1 MSTKVSTRKEKF
13 VTEIIEDL
21 SNYNTIGLIEMES
34 IGAGTVQKLRAELR
48 GKAKIKVAK
57 NTLIKKALE
66 MVENLSGAENL
77 SERIE
82 GPVALLFTDDSPYKI
97 ANYLEKNKVPAKAKA
112 GQISP
117 KSVTVKKQNTGEP
130 PGTIISELNSVGL
143 PTRIEGGT
151 VAIPDDTEVLQE
163 GDRVSATLAAILGR
177 LGIEP
182 FEVGLSLILALE
194 SGDIIEKSDL
204 IIDFDAYLN
213 DLAFAHQQAINLSVN
228 STILTDVTTGLI
240 LGQAKQKAM
249 ALAASIGYIT
259 DETIDIVFGKAQSN
273 ALALAN
279 AISKIDS
286 NALSAEILSTLSSTP
301 VSSSQTVV
309 TETKEEAPVEEEV
322 EEEGEVVEDDGL
334 GSLFG

>member
-34 IGAGTVQKLRAELR
+34 IGAGTVQKLRSELR

-228 STILTDVTTGLI
+228 SAILTDVTTGLI

-259 DETIDIVFGKAQSN
+259 DETIDLVFGKAQSN

-286 NALSAEILSTLSSTP
+286 NALSEEILSTLSSTP
-301 VSSSQTVV
+301 VSSAQTVV

>member
-1 MSTKVSTRKEKF
+1 MVNRKLLIRVVFVIIASVFWGSFFRSNARQAFASDHRGSQQLKEKF

-143 PTRIEGGT
+143 PTRI
-151 VAIPDDTEVLQE
+151 
-163 GDRVSATLAAILGR
+163 
-177 LGIEP
+177 
-182 FEVGLSLILALE
+182 
-194 SGDIIEKSDL
+194 
-204 IIDFDAYLN
+204 
-213 DLAFAHQQAINLSVN
+213 
-228 STILTDVTTGLI
+228 
-240 LGQAKQKAM
+240 
-249 ALAASIGYIT
+249 
-259 DETIDIVFGKAQSN
+259 
-273 ALALAN
+273 
-279 AISKIDS
+279 
-286 NALSAEILSTLSSTP
+286 
-301 VSSSQTVV
+301 
-309 TETKEEAPVEEEV
+309 
-322 EEEGEVVEDDGL
+322 
-334 GSLFG
+334 